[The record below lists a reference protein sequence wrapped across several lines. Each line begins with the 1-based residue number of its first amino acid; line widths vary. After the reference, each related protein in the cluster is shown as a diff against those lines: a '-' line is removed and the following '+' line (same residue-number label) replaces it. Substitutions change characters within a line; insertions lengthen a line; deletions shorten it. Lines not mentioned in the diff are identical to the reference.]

1 MSNQVNRRNFL
12 KMSAAAGAAFALAP
26 SDMQAKE
33 SKINQ
38 TNMPKRTL
46 GKRTGIEVPIVSM
59 GVMNADNPSIVRAAY
74 NAGIFLFD
82 TANGYQGGR
91 NEEMLGE
98 FFADKPRDSFFL
110 ATKERTSSDAGA
122 AEKFLESFEISMK
135 RLKLSYVDILYC
147 HGLGNAE
154 QVNNAP
160 ILEALDKLKKDG
172 RIKYSGLS
180 THGNEPVVINA
191 AVDNGKYDV
200 ILTRYTYNL
209 KYLAELNPAIERA
222 SKAGIGIVA
231 MKTMAGG
238 FLDKERTQK
247 VNTSAAL
254 KWVLQNEHVHTAIPG
269 FTSFDMLEE
278 SINAAAN
285 LNFTDDEKNYLAMA
299 NDMGSM
305 YCQGCNTCHRQCVKG
320 LQIEPMMRA
329 YMYNYGY
336 KNPALAKSTIDELG
350 LTGDPCSGCT
360 SCSVKCTAGFQV
372 AQKVK
377 DIMRLQYVPQDLLV

>member
-12 KMSAAAGAAFALAP
+12 KMSVAAGAALTLAP
-26 SDMQAKE
+26 ADIQAKT
-33 SKINQ
+33 SAVSQ
-38 TNMPKRTL
+38 TKLPQRTL
-46 GKRTGIEVPIVSM
+46 GKRTGIVVPILSM
-59 GVMNADNPSIVRAAY
+59 GVMNADNPSVVRAAY
-74 NAGIFLFD
+74 NSGITFFD
-82 TANGYQGGR
+82 TANNYQGGR

-98 FFADKPRDSFFL
+98 FFADKPRDSFRL
-110 ATKERTSSDAGA
+110 ATKVRGA
-122 AEKFLESFEISMK
+122 TADEFLQGFEVSMK
-135 RLKLSYVDILYC
+135 RLKMPYVDILYV
-147 HGLGNAE
+147 HDVRNVE
-154 QVNNAP
+154 SVNNAS

-172 RIKYSGLS
+172 RIKFSGFS
-180 THGNEPVVINA
+180 THSNEPVVINA

-200 ILTRYTYNL
+200 ILTKYAYNL
-209 KYLAELNPAIERA
+209 NYLAELKSAIERA
-222 SKAGIGIVA
+222 SNAGIGIVA

-238 FLDKERTQK
+238 FLDRERTQK

-278 SINAAAN
+278 SLAAASN
-285 LNFTDDEKNYLAMA
+285 LTFTDDEKKYLAVA
-299 NDMGSM
+299 NDMDSM
-305 YCQGCNTCHRQCVKG
+305 FCQGCNVCHEQCVKG

-377 DIMRLQYVPQDLLV
+377 DIMRLQYVPQDLLA